1 VKTNNIK
8 AIDARP
14 STGAIPTGTNVKIT
28 VKQN

>member
-14 STGAIPTGTNVKIT
+14 STGALSIGANVKIT
-28 VKQN
+28 IKRN